1 MRIFC
6 ALWLAAAVAAATD
19 LAPLGYELYEEEGT
33 GLRLWLP
40 PGYEAEGGDA
50 GKRGPRIT
58 VTSPSLSWPEGE
70 LAGLSVAAFKMLPP
84 EGELH
89 TAAGVQAWFEE
100 EFELRNLLPAG
111 ERELPAERLAAVAPS
126 AEEGYVGRY
135 AGELRVC
142 VIYYVKAHKRVF
154 LIALKWP
161 VDNAAAA
168 GAAERIGDSF
178 SIAPPLR
185 APIPPPAGGEE
196 P

>member
-1 MRIFC
+1 VRIVC
-6 ALWLAAAVAAATD
+6 ALWLAASAAAATD

-40 PGYEAEGGDA
+40 PGYEAQGGDA

-70 LAGLSVAAFKMLPP
+70 LAGLEVAAFKMFPP

-111 ERELPAERLAAVAPS
+111 ERELSPERLAAVAAS

-154 LIALKWP
+154 LIALTWP
-161 VDNAAAA
+161 TDNAAAA
-168 GAAERIGDSF
+168 AAAERIGGSF

-185 APIPPPAGGEE
+185 APIAPSDDAGN

>member
-1 MRIFC
+1 VRIVC
-6 ALWLAAAVAAATD
+6 ALWLAASVAAAAD
-19 LAPLGYELYEEEGT
+19 LASLGYALFEEEGT

-50 GKRGPRIT
+50 RKRGPRLT
-58 VTSPSLSWPEGE
+58 VASPTFTWPEGE
-70 LAGLSVAAFKMLPP
+70 LAGLGVAALKMYAP

-89 TAAGVQAWFEE
+89 TAAGAQAWFEE
-100 EFELRNLLPAG
+100 TFELRNLLPAG
-111 ERELPAERLAAVAPS
+111 ERELPPERLAAVAAS

-135 AGELRVC
+135 GGENRAS

-154 LIALKWP
+154 LILLMWP
-161 VDNAAAA
+161 ADNAAAA
-168 GAAERIGDSF
+168 AAAERIGDSF

-185 APIPPPAGGEE
+185 APIPPPADVEE